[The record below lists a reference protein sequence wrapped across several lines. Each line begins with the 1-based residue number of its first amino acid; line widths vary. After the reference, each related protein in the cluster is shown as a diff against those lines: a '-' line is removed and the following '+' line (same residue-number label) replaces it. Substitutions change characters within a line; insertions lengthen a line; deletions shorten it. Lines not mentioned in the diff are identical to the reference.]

1 MSLAKASPSSIPLNV
16 GQHVC
21 AVLRFFSKSMPKNL
35 IQKRW
40 KFFFSFLKT
49 FILER
54 NLAARVLK
62 WKPVLIFCCPN
73 GHQYQG

>member
-35 IQKRW
+35 IQKAMEI
-40 KFFFSFLKT
+40 FFSFLKLL
-49 FILER
+49 FWKGILQ
-54 NLAARVLK
+54 LG
-62 WKPVLIFCCPN
+62 C
-73 GHQYQG
+73 